1 MVLFFFFP
9 GRLVL
14 ISSLL
19 ECRMREHDGLITHK
33 REYI

>member
-1 MVLFFFFP
+1 MVLFSFFL

-19 ECRMREHDGLITHK
+19 EHRTREHDGLITHK